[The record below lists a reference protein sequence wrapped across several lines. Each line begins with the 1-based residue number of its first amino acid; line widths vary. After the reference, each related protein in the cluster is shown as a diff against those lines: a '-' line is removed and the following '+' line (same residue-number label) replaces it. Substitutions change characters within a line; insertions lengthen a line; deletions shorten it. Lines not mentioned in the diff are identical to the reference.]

1 MKPKLQVRRLTVK
14 LTELDKAVLR
24 LLAEA
29 GVMHTAE
36 IAEQFGMTEDE
47 AVDVMVRLQE
57 AGLVHF
63 TPDSPAC

>member
-1 MKPKLQVRRLTVK
+1 MN

-24 LLAEA
+24 LLVEG
-29 GVMHTAE
+29 GVMHTVE
-36 IAEQFGMTEDE
+36 IAQRFGMTEDE
-47 AVDVMVRLQE
+47 TVEVMARLQE